1 MKGNKATLIMLALGI
16 SIFAASCADDADMK
30 PEDAIPKAEFIEILA
45 DIQIFESMY
54 KVRSDRKREGFK
66 IEEAYQ
72 WLFDKH
78 QIDQHVFKESFD
90 YYSKDPMVFEAIYDE
105 VIIRISEKEVEDKIK
120 K

>member
-1 MKGNKATLIMLALGI
+1 MKRIESRFVIVMLSFLLLT
-16 SIFAASCADDADMK
+16 SSCADDSKMK
-30 PEDAIPKAEFIEILA
+30 PEDAIPKVEFIEILA

-66 IEEAYQ
+66 VEEAYQ
-72 WLFDKH
+72 WLFDQH

-90 YYSKDPMVFEAIYDE
+90 YYAKDPMVFEEIYDK
-105 VIIRISEKEVEDKIK
+105 VIIRISEKEVEEKIK